1 MTLEFR
7 LEDPGEGIHEAEI
20 KEINVSKGDKVADGD
35 VILTVETDK
44 AAVEVPAPFAGV
56 IEEVRVEVGDVAEV
70 GSVLMTY
77 REAGEDEAAG
87 EQRDT
92 EPKHRE
98 SEALDDNGE
107 KDKNSKADDEAPE
120 RTGASGRKDRPVPA
134 SPATR
139 RLARELGV
147 DLNAVEASG
156 RAGRVT
162 AEDVRAT
169 AEERPEERERKAAAA
184 ERRADKTS
192 REARPRE
199 QPELPNFG
207 QWGEVERMPLRSI
220 RRTIARRMALSWA
233 QIPHVMHHD
242 EVDITE
248 LEQWRREHK
257 SAAEEQGGKLTLTVL
272 VMKALVAALKEFPR
286 FNASLD
292 TNSEE
297 IILKR
302 YYHIGLAVDTDQG
315 LVVPVVRD
323 VDRMSI
329 MELSSELA
337 TLANRA
343 RAGELDREDM
353 QGGSFTVT
361 NPGPLGGRMFTPII
375 DYPQV
380 AILGLG
386 QAALRPIVIG
396 DSEDYEIVPRLVLPL
411 CCAFDHRVND
421 GADAARFMS
430 RLVGILSDTEAIVLS
445 V

>member
-77 REAGEDEAAG
+77 REAGEDETAG